1 MIRHLAFLQL
11 IVLPCLAQGPGGAPQ
26 AAKVNVCAVE
36 QGTVAPN
43 REWKGNVFYKEVSQ
57 LATEMDGKVTEV
69 LFEEGQHID
78 KGAVMVRLDYTLLDS
93 ELRAAQAAV
102 AQAETQHKLEQ
113 ARLERA
119 QDLLKKEVTTPQEYD
134 DIRFTAEAAEHRVE
148 VAKASVERMQR
159 EIEKKTIRAPFNGRV
174 VDRMTEVGDW
184 KNTGETVAIF
194 ARDDLFDVMVNVA
207 EEAVVHAQTGTTVD
221 VRVAQRTFPGEVV
234 TVVPRGDTQTGT
246 FPVKIRVQQQGW
258 LIEGMTAFATL
269 PDGEPRT
276 CMIVPR
282 DAILQEGSQYY
293 VYRIQNG
300 QPQRTVVTI
309 VSREGLRA
317 GIEAEDLKSGDE
329 VIIRGHERLRPGQP
343 IEIVQSS

>member
-1 MIRHLAFLQL
+1 MVRHIAFIQL
-11 IVLPCLAQGPGGAPQ
+11 MVLPCLAQGQGGPPQ

-57 LATEMDGKVTEV
+57 LATEVDGKVTEV

-78 KGAVMVRLDYTLLDS
+78 KGAVMVRLDFMLLES
-93 ELRAAQAAV
+93 ELHAAQAAV
-102 AQAETQHKLEQ
+102 AQAETQHKLER

-148 VAKASVERMQR
+148 VAKASVQRMER
-159 EIEKKTIRAPFNGRV
+159 EIEKKTIRAPFSGRV
-174 VDRMTEVGDW
+174 VDRMTELGDW
-184 KNTGETVAIF
+184 KNTGDTVAVF
-194 ARDDLFDVMVNVA
+194 ARDDLFDVIVNVA
-207 EEAVVHAQTGTTVD
+207 EDAVVHAKSGVTVD
-221 VRVAQRTFPGEVV
+221 VRVSDKTFAGEIV
-234 TVVPRGDTQTGT
+234 TVIPRGDTKSGT
-246 FPVKIRVQQQGW
+246 FPVKVRVQEQNW
-258 LIEGMTAFATL
+258 LVEGMTAFAIL

-276 CMIVPR
+276 CLIVPR
-282 DAILQEGSQYY
+282 DALLQEGSEHYL
-293 VYRIQNG
+293 YRVQNG

-309 VSREGLRA
+309 VSRDGLQV
-317 GIEAEDLKSGDE
+317 GVEAEKLKPGDE